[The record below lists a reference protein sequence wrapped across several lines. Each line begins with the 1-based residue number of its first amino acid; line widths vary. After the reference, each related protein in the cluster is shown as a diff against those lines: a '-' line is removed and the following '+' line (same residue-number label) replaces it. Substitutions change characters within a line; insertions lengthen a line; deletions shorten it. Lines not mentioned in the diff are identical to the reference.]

1 MRLENVITDA
11 LVKTDNDKYKLTVA
25 VSRRAVELSE
35 GDKPLLAP
43 KKNEK
48 FADIALREIADG
60 LTDVKRFFKQA

>member
-11 LVKTDNDKYKLTVA
+11 LVKVDNDKYKLTVA

-35 GDKPLLAP
+35 GDKPLLTP

-48 FADIALREIADG
+48 FADIALREIADD
-60 LTDVKRFFKQA
+60 LTDPKRFFEQA